1 MPMDSSGHNRA
12 SGALRSEFA
21 GDPEMRE
28 ILELFVQEMP
38 ARITELEASWAN
50 GELDKVGRL
59 AHQLKGAGG
68 GYGFPVISDAA
79 AALEQSIKGLDGAP
93 TGAVLAS
100 MKEQVDALVDLCR
113 RASAR

>member
-1 MPMDSSGHNRA
+1 
-12 SGALRSEFA
+12 
-21 GDPEMRE
+21 MRE

-38 ARITELEASWAN
+38 ARIGELQASW
-50 GELDKVGRL
+50 GKRELDKVGRL

-79 AALEQSIKGLDGAP
+79 ATLEQSIKGLNSAP
-93 TGAVLAS
+93 TDTVLAS
-100 MKEQVDALVDLCR
+100 VKEQVDALVDLCR